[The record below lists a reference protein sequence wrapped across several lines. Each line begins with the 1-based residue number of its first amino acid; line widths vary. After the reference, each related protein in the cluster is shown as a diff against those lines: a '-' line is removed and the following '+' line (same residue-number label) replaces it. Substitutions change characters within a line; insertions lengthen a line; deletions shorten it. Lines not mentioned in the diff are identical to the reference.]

1 MQGISLLLDKL
12 SNYFLK
18 NVDNLLKFD
27 LFVVIDLSYC
37 IILFFIFTLSKQ
49 LRRYVVF
56 SL

>member
-27 LFVVIDLSYC
+27 LFVVIDLSLHY
-37 IILFFIFTLSKQ
+37 FIFYFYFIKAA
-49 LRRYVVF
+49 
-56 SL
+56 